1 MVSKKSKRVRWILL
15 IGWMAFI
22 FFMSSQNGDQSS
34 EQSSLVVQIFTWLG
48 IDLNSYF
55 GDLATFI
62 IRKGAHVSEYF
73 ILFILTYRVVL
84 IYVDRKKAKLYSL
97 VVVFLYACSDEIHQ
111 YFVPGRGPAFKD
123 VLIDTSGGVIAGIS
137 SIVYEKFGIN
147 LRKDTK

>member
-34 EQSSLVVQIFTWLG
+34 EQSALVVQIFTWLG